1 LKHDELAKGGAV
13 AGKSFGVLVGVGVF
27 EVLVGLFSGSIALIA
42 DGIHSFS
49 DATVSFI
56 VWLGL
61 RFARKAPDGKFHFG
75 YYRAETFSSIV
86 AAFIMLIFGF
96 LITYES
102 YITLLL
108 PRKLIF
114 VEEALVTA
122 FGAFA
127 IALYLAIYKIGAARR
142 FGSLAL
148 KTDAFNSVKDV
159 MTSVIAFLGIA
170 LSHFFGILQTD
181 AIAGILIAVFIY
193 TVAYVV
199 IKEASLVLMDACTC
213 PEIVSDIE
221 KIAKSVVHVK
231 GVHDVRLRK
240 LGPYIVGDM
249 HINVDGN
256 MTINEADR
264 IREQIEEKV
273 KEEFD
278 EVIEFK
284 IRLEPTNNH
293 K

>member
-159 MTSVIAFLGIA
+159 MTSVTAFLGIA

-278 EVIEFK
+278 KVIEFK

>member
-1 LKHDELAKGGAV
+1 MKHDELAKGGAV

>member
-1 LKHDELAKGGAV
+1 MKHDELAKGGAV

-278 EVIEFK
+278 KVIEFK

>member
-278 EVIEFK
+278 KVIEFK